1 VSSFP
6 PPADPALSDGFPRGR
21 ADGSA
26 ADEPTGARPAGRGG
40 RRRDG
45 VPWAAAY
52 WRGWPEIRADLRASA
67 GLVLLLATAGLLAGL
82 VWWWLAPRAD
92 FRITDAGPVAIG
104 NPSEELFAA
113 DDAVF
118 ALVLAAFGLVAG
130 VAAWFLRRR
139 RGVAIVLALA
149 IGCSAMA
156 AIAWQLGELLGAGPT
171 KAQLAVVGTVVT
183 TSLMLRSIPALAIA
197 PFAAL
202 LAYLVPVLAVQ
213 SDDLGRTPESPPAE
227 DAVPPR
233 APDGPGSSDEADRSL
248 VETPPLG
255 RPSA

>member
-6 PPADPALSDGFPRGR
+6 PPADPALSDGSLRGR

-45 VPWAAAY
+45 VPPAAAY

-82 VWWWLAPRAD
+82 LWWWLAPRAD
-92 FRITDAGPVAIG
+92 FRVTDAGLVAVG
-104 NPSEELFAA
+104 NPSNELFAA
-113 DDAVF
+113 DDSVF
-118 ALVLAAFGLVAG
+118 TLVLAAFGLVSGA
-130 VAAWFLRRR
+130 AAWFLRRR

-149 IGCSAMA
+149 VGGLLMSAV
-156 AIAWQLGELLGAGPT
+156 AWQLGELLGAAPSE
-171 KAQLAVVGTVVT
+171 AELADVGTVVT
-183 TSLMLRSIPALAIA
+183 TALRLGSLPALAVA
-197 PFAAL
+197 PFTAL
-202 LAYLVPVLAVQ
+202 VAYLVGVISVRG
-213 SDDLGRTPESPPAE
+213 DDLDRAGAQPGTEPPADGPE
-227 DAVPPR
+227 DAPAAGAPARPDLVDAPP
-233 APDGPGSSDEADRSL
+233 P
-248 VETPPLG
+248 G